1 MKQKI
6 FLTTLIFLFI
16 HKLDAQSILINN
28 DTVVFSSP
36 VTLPYWI
43 PTGTSITI
51 LDSINSISIVEFTDS
66 ASTLNYSR
74 AISVSKRNGP
84 QLVPNGKTWKIEAI
98 GLKYQLS
105 QAGFSNSANFGTSV
119 TGVSKTVS
127 SILPSILT
135 SPITFNTPGTYNW
148 TVPTGVFNIC
158 VEVWGGGGNGGT
170 NPQATFNAIASM
182 GGGGGGYGYQ
192 CFSVTPGTSYL
203 VTIAGA
209 GGTSSLG
216 NLISATGGVDGTRNA
231 VGIGGISSATF
242 NYSGYSGNSNSGGAV
257 GGWTGSNIG
266 KGGEG
271 QRLTFNSFSST
282 QYVWTGGTE
291 ATKPGGGG
299 GAGQS
304 GAPGQLIIYW

>member
-6 FLTTLIFLFI
+6 FLTTLILLFI
-16 HKLDAQSILINN
+16 HKSDAQSILINT
-28 DTVVFSSP
+28 DTIVFSSP

-43 PTGTSITI
+43 PAGTSVTI
-51 LDSINSISIVEFTDS
+51 LDSINSMSIVEFTDS

-74 AISVSKRNGP
+74 AISISKRNGP

-158 VEVWGGGGNGGT
+158 VEVWG
-170 NPQATFNAIASM
+170 
-182 GGGGGGYGYQ
+182 
-192 CFSVTPGTSYL
+192 L
-203 VTIAGA
+203 
-209 GGTSSLG
+209 SL
-216 NLISATGGVDGTRNA
+216 IH
-231 VGIGGISSATF
+231 I
-242 NYSGYSGNSNSGGAV
+242 
-257 GGWTGSNIG
+257 
-266 KGGEG
+266 
-271 QRLTFNSFSST
+271 
-282 QYVWTGGTE
+282 
-291 ATKPGGGG
+291 
-299 GAGQS
+299 
-304 GAPGQLIIYW
+304 

>member
-6 FLTTLIFLFI
+6 FFMTLMLFFI
-16 HKLDAQSILINN
+16 HKSYTQSILINT

-43 PTGTSITI
+43 PTGTSVRL
-51 LDSINSISIVEFTDS
+51 LDSINCISIVEFTDS

-84 QLVPNGKTWKIEAI
+84 QIVPNGKTWKIEAI

-105 QAGFSNSANFGTSV
+105 QSGLSNSSNFGTSV
-119 TGVSKTVS
+119 TGITKTVN

-135 SPITFNTPGTYNW
+135 SPITFSSTGTYNW

-158 VEVWGGGGNGGT
+158 VEVWGGGGNGGA
-170 NPQATFNAIASM
+170 NPLATSNAIAAK

-192 CFSVTPGTSYL
+192 CFSVTPGTTYS
-203 VTIAGA
+203 VIVGGA

-216 NLISATGGVDGTRNA
+216 NLISATGGSDGTRNT
-231 VGIGGISSATF
+231 VGIGGISNATF
-242 NYSGYSGNSNSGGAV
+242 NYPGYSGNDVSGGSV
-257 GGWTGSNIG
+257 GGWIGSNIG

-271 QRLTFNSFSST
+271 QRLTFNTFSST
-282 QYVWTGGTE
+282 QYIWSAGTE
-291 ATKPGGGG
+291 PTKPGGGG
-299 GAGQS
+299 GGGQQGAAGQI
-304 GAPGQLIIYW
+304 IIYW